1 MNEKEVIKFWKQ
13 GLSKN
18 RIAEMYKREY
28 NQQIKFIRLELVNR
42 HFGRFISTNEALAVV
57 EKVIY
62 IYLKEKRYE
71 EWE

>member
-1 MNEKEVIKFWKQ
+1 MKKEEILKFWKQ

-62 IYLKEKRYE
+62 E
-71 EWE
+71 EVMKK